1 MANERC
7 WYCDQLGVVD
17 HKHGTGHSCGDCCAT
32 HGGLTKDME
41 VYNWVKDCIAAKN
54 ARIAELERQLADES
68 KLRFDTAM
76 ELGKVCGE
84 LAEAQKA
91 ADALRLLAV
100 QYPVAVEQ
108 AVNIVKA
115 TLNAPRTD
123 CPACMMGQ
131 DASKGEGTHLE
142 GTRQHLKEPA

>member
-54 ARIAELERQLADES
+54 AHIAELETQ
-68 KLRFDTAM
+68 
-76 ELGKVCGE
+76 

>member
-54 ARIAELERQLADES
+54 AHIAELETQ
-68 KLRFDTAM
+68 
-76 ELGKVCGE
+76 

-91 ADALRLLAV
+91 AEIADAQLHRISQWCEAYPLDVFPKPDMKEVQRLLGDTLLTQLSSHNMRHV
-100 QYPVAVEQ
+100 VEGVAK
-108 AVNIVKA
+108 IIKR
-115 TLNAPRTD
+115 P
-123 CPACMMGQ
+123 
-131 DASKGEGTHLE
+131 
-142 GTRQHLKEPA
+142 KEKP